1 VYEGVGNGK
10 FGSVVAIVAEIE
22 EKNAAGTPGDT
33 VVLVEFWRGYNPIMG
48 GSLVLI
54 P

>member
-1 VYEGVGNGK
+1 VYEGVCNGK
-10 FGSVVAIVAEIE
+10 FGSVVAIVAEME
-22 EKNAAGTPGDT
+22 EKNAAGTSGDA
-33 VVLVEFWRGYNPIMG
+33 VVLVEFWREYSPIMG